1 MDDRADLSDGLVDG
15 REGGVDEGLDG
26 CGVGLPLCNFLL
38 GGVQGHAGREELLDG
53 EVVEV
58 AADAVALVEERGDV
72 LGVAGGGELEGE
84 RRLRGKRFGE

>member
-1 MDDRADLSDGLVDG
+1 M
-15 REGGVDEGLDG
+15 
-26 CGVGLPLCNFLL
+26 
-38 GGVQGHAGREELLDG
+38 
-53 EVVEV
+53 EV